1 MAQGGL
7 YWYDGAHVRRFQ
19 SRLQVYNSNNRGPI
33 RHIHA
38 LSIFI
43 AAHLCAVSHSRARAR
58 VYHFYGGPLGPSIA
72 DFHSTKLPTPFNGTF
87 TAHAQRRVGLLRMPS
102 TKSTC
107 SWMLVWTTRERR
119 RARRRGICG
128 VVRAFFSREE
138 RNRRERISWISPMSL
153 KK

>member
-1 MAQGGL
+1 MCVCVCVCVCVCPGSLVPRPFCTSACAHPHNRMRVRKRRVWGNVR
-7 YWYDGAHVRRFQ
+7 WPIGAIHCRF
-19 SRLQVYNSNNRGPI
+19 P
-33 RHIHA
+33 
-38 LSIFI
+38 
-43 AAHLCAVSHSRARAR
+43 
-58 VYHFYGGPLGPSIA
+58 FYKTS
-72 DFHSTKLPTPFNGTF
+72 DFHSTVTF

-107 SWMLVWTTRERR
+107 SWMLVWTTR